1 MVRVLWW
8 ILEMLGLQSSRHQ
21 DIHWISKVS
30 ACQLK
35 PVTPWC
41 QNPTSSEFAS
51 LRVSK
56 TCWGHQPLRIPQA
69 VFWHQNLEILVR
81 LWNNKWDLDDEYT
94 GRFVFSWTTIQSQ
107 KCDFETNNARSGR
120 ETWYILKLIPLD
132 ILEWKRVIKKQITCI
147 FLPFTKFSFPA
158 SRGKRFSKPA
168 HQLQESLPLPQND
181 KVSFIAATYTA
192 KELGVLGLVSRHG
205 IVVVGWPTEGS
216 PLKPE
221 AGKTKEH

>member
-8 ILEMLGLQSSRHQ
+8 ILEMLGLQSLRHQ

-41 QNPTSSEFAS
+41 PNPTSSEFAS

-107 KCDFETNNARSGR
+107 KCDFETNNARSG
-120 ETWYILKLIPLD
+120 ILKPG
-132 ILEWKRVIKKQITCI
+132 I
-147 FLPFTKFSFPA
+147 FSNSSLWTSW
-158 SRGKRFSKPA
+158 SER
-168 HQLQESLPLPQND
+168 ESLKNKSLAS
-181 KVSFIAATYTA
+181 SFLSQSSVFLQAEENGFPNQLTSC
-192 KELGVLGLVSRHG
+192 K
-205 IVVVGWPTEGS
+205 S
-216 PLKPE
+216 PFPFLKM
-221 AGKTKEH
+221 TR